1 MELKFAATARPDKV
15 NANVQRRQKLVRRID
30 QQIGFVRQM
39 SDGKQP
45 RAAWVWMDEAGTY
58 FLPIKYGRQQIELK
72 KGMFSV
78 ECPDLDHVEHALCT
92 IRAMVLN
99 GDYDAQLTKAS
110 TDIREKFGKSDMGN

>member
-39 SDGKQP
+39 IDGKQP

-78 ECPDLDHVEHALCT
+78 ECSDLDHVEAALCT
-92 IRAMVLN
+92 IRGMVLN
-99 GDYDAQLTKAS
+99 GDLDAQLAKAS
-110 TDIREKFGKSDMGN
+110 TDIRERFQTSKKQ